1 MRATFAFIPRPV
13 RLGVFLLAV
22 GVILYLTLAPS
33 EDVPGEGFIWDK
45 AAHAIAFGLLAL
57 IGLLFSTHR
66 RWKVV
71 LAVWGLAVGIEVA
84 QAMMPFGRQGDW
96 RDALADTI
104 GIGLALTFWATA
116 RRFKPKPASLEKD
129 LSLQ

>member
-96 RDALADTI
+96 RDALADTV
-104 GIGLALTFWATA
+104 GIGLALTFWAIA
-116 RRFKPKPASLEKD
+116 RRFKPKPAPLEKD

>member
-1 MRATFAFIPRPV
+1 MRPTFSFIPRPL

-45 AAHAIAFGLLAL
+45 AAHAIAFGTLVL
-57 IGLLFSTHR
+57 IGLLFSTRR

-71 LAVWGLAVGIEVA
+71 VAVWGLAIGIEFA
-84 QAMMPFGRQGDW
+84 QALMPFGRQGDW
-96 RDALADTI
+96 RDALADSV
-104 GIGLALTFWATA
+104 GVVLGLTFWAIA
-116 RRFKPKPASLEKD
+116 RRFKPKPLADENVV
-129 LSLQ
+129 